1 MLGLVSQCRVL
12 TDYVHSA
19 VCMSVANKEL
29 IWDISSASYWTLVN
43 FNLQRSID
51 HEASANW
58 IRVVTT
64 CQLVG
69 HVELM

>member
-1 MLGLVSQCRVL
+1 L
-12 TDYVHSA
+12 A
-19 VCMSVANKEL
+19 
-29 IWDISSASYWTLVN
+29 ISSTSSQTLVN
-43 FNLQRSID
+43 FNLQRSVD

-69 HVELM
+69 YVERM